1 MATDASV
8 RRNLARVTRSA
19 GHRVVVAS
27 ASPPTATARL
37 TACNVAILAGDVG
50 RDVVA
55 IRRAAPNLPLIAVL
69 STVDRRAVSTLL
81 REGVAGIVGEAQ
93 LDEALPPT
101 VLAVA
106 GGQLCIPRAYA
117 AQAERP
123 QLSTREKQV
132 LGMVVLGFANIEIA
146 QRLVVAES
154 TVKSHLHSAFR
165 KLGVRTRVEA
175 AALILN
181 PVNGLGTGILT
192 IPTATP
198 ELRSSSI

>member
-1 MATDASV
+1 
-8 RRNLARVTRSA
+8 
-19 GHRVVVAS
+19 
-27 ASPPTATARL
+27 
-37 TACNVAILAGDVG
+37 
-50 RDVVA
+50 
-55 IRRAAPNLPLIAVL
+55 
-69 STVDRRAVSTLL
+69 
-81 REGVAGIVGEAQ
+81 
-93 LDEALPPT
+93 
-101 VLAVA
+101 
-106 GGQLCIPRAYA
+106 
-117 AQAERP
+117 
-123 QLSTREKQV
+123 
-132 LGMVVLGFANIEIA
+132 MVVLGFANIEIA